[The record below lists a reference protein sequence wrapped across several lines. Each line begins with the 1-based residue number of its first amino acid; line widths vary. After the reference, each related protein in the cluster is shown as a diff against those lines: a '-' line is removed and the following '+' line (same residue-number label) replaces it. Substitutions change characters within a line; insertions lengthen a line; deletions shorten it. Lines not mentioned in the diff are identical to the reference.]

1 VNKGLLYIFPQLSSF
16 VRKDLSFFQKEYK
29 VTPHLFQVKNK
40 ALLPLYLLWK
50 IALFPIYS
58 IGKKTVVAQFGG
70 YHTVAPA
77 LWCKILSKKFVI
89 VLGGYDCVS
98 FPSIGYGA
106 FANKWMRKAV
116 IYSYKRADLL
126 LPVHESLI
134 CSNYTYSSEYPD
146 KQGIRAFIPNL
157 KTPHQTIFNGY
168 DTSKWPADLSK
179 KKPRTAITIAAGIE
193 ENRRS
198 ILKGIDIVLELA
210 KAHPDYEFIIVG
222 GSLVNT
228 PINVTVHPQLPQ
240 SELLKLLQQSQ
251 FYLQLSISEGFPNAL
266 CEAML
271 CGCIPIVSNVAS
283 MPEIIGDSGAILETK
298 SQRDL
303 SSILKKLELENN
315 TVLQQ
320 KSINRITEL
329 YTETSREVQLLN
341 AIRKLSN

>member
-1 VNKGLLYIFPQLSSF
+1 MLN
-16 VRKDLSFFQKEYK
+16 
-29 VTPHLFQVKNK
+29 
-40 ALLPLYLLWK
+40 
-50 IALFPIYS
+50 
-58 IGKKTVVAQFGG
+58 
-70 YHTVAPA
+70 
-77 LWCKILSKKFVI
+77 KKFVI

-98 FPSIGYGA
+98 FPTIGYGA

-134 CSNYTYSSEYPD
+134 YSDYTYSSEYPD
-146 KQGIRAFIPNL
+146 KQGIRAFVPNL
-157 KTPHQTIFNGY
+157 QTPHQTIFNGY
-168 DTSKWPADLSK
+168 DALKWPADLSK

-315 TVLQQ
+315 IALQQ

-329 YTETSREVQLLN
+329 YTEMSREVQLLN
-341 AIRKLSN
+341 AIR